1 MASRKTCWKL
11 RLLGAAMVVL
21 WSLPAGAAVI
31 NISYADSAGEGFYDP
46 ALGAIRQASME
57 RAAAVWESYL
67 ASDIIIN
74 VKADFLSLGGSGSS
88 ATLGAGGPR
97 YIIANFLNAPIKQ
110 VYYPSALGEAIAG
123 KNYTGVQADIVV
135 YFNSDVDG
143 SVLGDRD
150 WHYGADLPT
159 GSDIDFQTVAM
170 HELAHGLGIVSSFE
184 SDGSWGRGSKPYI
197 FDTMLVNAAGE
208 RLIDLPVSGA
218 NVTSEVYFDGAAAA
232 AAYQALGGSWLAPIY
247 APSTWR
253 EGSSLSHLDEA
264 TFTGADDFMTPLLN
278 TPQRDINPVVLG
290 MMQDLGWSVVPEPTT
305 QVMLALGAAALLL
318 RRRIV
323 PQLS

>member
-1 MASRKTCWKL
+1 MPIPLSSTAIHGITDKMVKGKPTVGAMRERFLARVRSVDALVGYNFPFDSRML
-11 RLLGAAMVVL
+11 SAGMGA
-21 WSLPAGAAVI
+21 
-31 NISYADSAGEGFYDP
+31 DEAGEG
-46 ALGAIRQASME
+46 
-57 RAAAVWESYL
+57 W
-67 ASDIIIN
+67 
-74 VKADFLSLGGSGSS
+74 
-88 ATLGAGGPR
+88 
-97 YIIANFLNAPIKQ
+97 
-110 VYYPSALGEAIAG
+110 GEAIAG

-159 GSDIDFQTVAM
+159 GGDIDFQTVAM
-170 HELAHGLGIVSSFE
+170 HELAHGLGIFSSFE

-264 TFTGADDFMTPLLN
+264 TFTGANDFMTPLLN
-278 TPQRDINPVVLG
+278 TPLRDINPVVLG
-290 MMQDLGWSVVPEPTT
+290 MMQDLGWSVVPEPTSLSL
-305 QVMLALGAAALLL
+305 LAIGAAMMIV